1 MANANLK
8 LVKPEADIQ
17 FIDLNAQRLRITPAV
32 DEAVVRV
39 IHHGKYIMGPE
50 VAQLETE
57 LAKWAGCKHALSCA
71 NGTDALGLVLMAKG
85 VGAGDAVFVPAFTFV
100 ATAEVVAWVGAT
112 AYFVDVLEDSF
123 NMDPDSL
130 KKAIAAAKE
139 DGLNPA
145 AVIPVDLFGQ
155 PANYPV
161 IDGIAAENN
170 MWVMA
175 DSAQSFGASLNGKKV
190 GSMGLATATSFFPA
204 KPLGCYGDGGA
215 VFTDSDEMI
224 ALLKSLRVH
233 GQGSDKYDNVRI
245 GMNGRL
251 DTMQAAVL
259 LEKLKIFGD
268 ELVARQKVADRYNE
282 SLRDVIKVPELDAG
296 ATSAWAQYTLTLK
309 PGQNRAAV
317 MDACK
322 AAGVPTMV
330 YYPIPLSQQQGYKHY
345 PSVPGG
351 VPVSERLAQSVF
363 SLPMHPYLDT
373 ETQDYIIGVVRD
385 AVAG

>member
-1 MANANLK
+1 
-8 LVKPEADIQ
+8 
-17 FIDLNAQRLRITPAV
+17 
-32 DEAVVRV
+32 
-39 IHHGKYIMGPE
+39 
-50 VAQLETE
+50 
-57 LAKWAGCKHALSCA
+57 
-71 NGTDALGLVLMAKG
+71 
-85 VGAGDAVFVPAFTFV
+85 
-100 ATAEVVAWVGAT
+100 
-112 AYFVDVLEDSF
+112 
-123 NMDPDSL
+123 
-130 KKAIAAAKE
+130 
-139 DGLNPA
+139 
-145 AVIPVDLFGQ
+145 
-155 PANYPV
+155 
-161 IDGIAAENN
+161 
-170 MWVMA
+170 
-175 DSAQSFGASLNGKKV
+175 
-190 GSMGLATATSFFPA
+190 
-204 KPLGCYGDGGA
+204 
-215 VFTDSDEMI
+215 MI

-268 ELVARQKVADRYNE
+268 ELVARQKVADRYNDG
-282 SLRDVIKVPELDAG
+282 LRDVIKVPELDKG

-351 VPVSERLAQSVF
+351 VPVSERLAQAVF